1 MRRAYLAWRAFEERF
16 LQYAAAILLLGPTLL
31 AIVEVVRRYG
41 FGVSFPWRQDAVT
54 YGILAAIF
62 LFFGITQSR
71 GLHLRVT
78 LLPSLLRAKGGRTG
92 RAAAE
97 VVEAAVAAVGLL
109 FCAFVA
115 WHGVPVAL
123 RMIETGRMTQ
133 SQIIPLWP
141 FFIVFL
147 VGMGF
152 MAVSFFFRLYAQIQ
166 SMRGADLGSP
176 YVEGTDGNG
185 SIL

>member
-1 MRRAYLAWRAFEERF
+1 MQRAYLAWRAFEERF
-16 LQYAAAILLLGPTLL
+16 LQYVAAILLIGPTLL

-54 YGILAAIF
+54 YGILASIF

-71 GLHLRVT
+71 GMHLRVM
-78 LLPSLLRAKGGRTG
+78 LLPSLLRARGGRTG
-92 RAAAE
+92 RTAAE
-97 VVEAAVAAVGLL
+97 VVEAAIAVVGLL

-115 WHGVPVAL
+115 WTGIPVAM
-123 RMIETGRMTQ
+123 RMVETGRMTQ

-152 MAVSFFFRLYAQIQ
+152 MAVSFLFQIYVQIQ
-166 SMRGADLGSP
+166 SMRGADPRAP
-176 YVEGTDGNG
+176 YVEGTDSNG